1 MMQTKISSFSRPSF
15 SLHEPRVVHH
25 PRISMAICSSSSSSS
40 SSSSPF
46 HHLLCKSAF
55 PLAASL
61 TLLLSPCT
69 AEAGL
74 MSGSPGIES
83 VPGPE
88 LPKIEFLDRFNAKNQ
103 KFYAE
108 NDARF
113 KESPLLK
120 KLLENSKLNK
130 DKNEREIQDK
140 YCLRGAEWGVGD
152 CSTTGMTD
160 EEKEK
165 FITMLKKKTG
175 VE

>member
-1 MMQTKISSFSRPSF
+1 MMQTKIPTFTRPSLT
-15 SLHEPRVVHH
+15 LHETRAVHH
-25 PRISMAICSSSSSSS
+25 PRISMALCSSSSSSS
-40 SSSSPF
+40 PSPF
-46 HHLLCKSAF
+46 HHILCKSTF

-61 TLLLSPCT
+61 TLLLSPCP

-83 VPGPE
+83 IPGPE
-88 LPKIEFLDRFNAKNQ
+88 LPKLEFLDRFNAKNQ

-108 NDARF
+108 NDSRF
-113 KESPLLK
+113 KESPIFK

-130 DKNEREIQDK
+130 EKNEKAIQDK

-152 CSTTGMTD
+152 CSTNGMTD
-160 EEKEK
+160 EEKEQ

-175 VE
+175 LE

>member
-1 MMQTKISSFSRPSF
+1 MTQTKISGFSRPSF
-15 SLHEPRVVHH
+15 TLHETKVAHQ
-25 PRISMAICSSSSSSS
+25 PRISMVLSSASP
-40 SSSSPF
+40 SPF
-46 HHLLCKSAF
+46 KHLLCKSTF

-69 AEAGL
+69 AQAGL

-88 LPKIEFLDRFNAKNQ
+88 LPKLEFLERFNAKNQ

-108 NDARF
+108 NDSRF
-113 KESPLLK
+113 RESPILK

-130 DKNEREIQDK
+130 EKNERAIQDK

-152 CSTTGMTD
+152 CSTNGMTD
-160 EEKEK
+160 EEKEQ

-175 VE
+175 IE

>member
-1 MMQTKISSFSRPSF
+1 MMQTKVSSFSRPSLT
-15 SLHEPRVVHH
+15 LHEPRVVHH
-25 PRISMAICSSSSSSS
+25 PRISMAVCSSSSSSAP
-40 SSSSPF
+40 SPL
-46 HHLLCKSAF
+46 HNLLCKSTF

-69 AEAGL
+69 VEAGL

-88 LPKIEFLDRFNAKNQ
+88 LPKIEFLDSFNAKNQ

-130 DKNEREIQDK
+130 EKNERAIQDK

-160 EEKEK
+160 EEKEQ

>member
-1 MMQTKISSFSRPSF
+1 MSMMQTKISSFSRPSF
-15 SLHEPRVVHH
+15 TLHEPKKVHH
-25 PRISMAICSSSSSSS
+25 PPRISMALSS

-46 HHLLCKSAF
+46 HHLLCKSTL

-69 AEAGL
+69 AQAGL

-88 LPKIEFLDRFNAKNQ
+88 LPKLEFLERFNEKNQ

-108 NDARF
+108 NDSRF
-113 KESPLLK
+113 KQSPLLK

-130 DKNEREIQDK
+130 ETNERSIQDK

-160 EEKEK
+160 EEKDK
-165 FITMLKKKTG
+165 FITMLKEKTG
-175 VE
+175 VKE